1 MLILKQISQIC
12 RTTETKIMEKKKK
25 SWLKKILIGT
35 GITFVL
41 LIAAMILIPFFFKDK
56 IKNLVIQEA
65 NKSLTAT
72 LEMGDFDLTWFS
84 TFPNLTVQLIDTK
97 ITGKDD
103 FEGVVLINAKNIKAQ
118 VKLWDVISGDQVA
131 VQNISLVEPKID
143 VRILKDG
150 RANYEIVKADSLKT
164 PEEVEEPSNFKLS
177 LQKYSIVGGQIRY
190 DDKAG
195 DMFAEIINLNH
206 EGKGDLTADII
217 DFETITTM
225 DELTYTMGGIPY
237 LSRVKTDAKIDLM
250 MEFTEKTSKF
260 TMKEN
265 TINLNSLKFAIN
277 GFYEMLEGYD
287 NMDLSLDAS
296 KATFKDFLSLIPTF
310 YQSGYESMVTKGNLA
325 LNGFVKGKMD
335 DNNMPGWDFNLAV
348 DNAQI
353 KYPDM
358 PGSINNI
365 AVKAGSKFAG
375 GTNMDLMT
383 LDVPKFH
390 ADFVGNVI
398 DATLKMRNPM
408 TDPLIDSKI
417 LAKVDL
423 ATLGKVM
430 PMAEGE
436 SYNGKLDADVT
447 LNGRMSAIENENY
460 EAFNA
465 AGTIGLKDMIYKS
478 ADLSDPVDIST
489 MLLRFSPQNL
499 ALEEL
504 DAKMGTSDFQ
514 LKGTIDNYLGYV
526 FRDELL
532 KGKFV
537 FNSNNLDM
545 DQLMGPTTEVPAT
558 ETMAATTE
566 STEPLLIPGNI
577 DFDLMTNITNLKYD
591 GMDIKNVSGAV
602 RMKEEVAYLDNLTMN
617 TMGGQVGLK
626 GNYNSTN
633 PNQPKLDFAYDLKN
647 IDIQELASNFI
658 SIEKLAPIAK
668 FAKGS
673 FSSKFDMTTLLQPSL
688 EPVYSSLT
696 GAGDLFTNSV
706 TVSGFK
712 PLEKIA
718 DALKMNNLATQTI
731 SDLKTFFSFK
741 DGKLNLQ
748 PFDVKLGKIMTNI
761 SGYSSFEQDIDYAL
775 LMNIPKDQIPGSMM
789 KVAED
794 GIAKLNSLAPKLSLG
809 GLPDFIPVKLKVIG
823 TMTDPKVTTDFKEA
837 IMKASGNVKES
848 LIGKG
853 KEIVGQA
860 KDSAKAVVTKKVE
873 EVREDLNAKK
883 QAIMDDAK
891 VQADK
896 IRAEGKKQ
904 ADATRASANSEI
916 DKLMA
921 EAGSNPLK
929 KKAAELAGN
938 KLKKEADEKAGRIE
952 SEANKRADQVM
963 STAQAKAD
971 AIK

>member
-1 MLILKQISQIC
+1 
-12 RTTETKIMEKKKK
+12 MEKKKK

-56 IKNLVIQEA
+56 IKDLVIQEA

-647 IDIQELASNFI
+647 IDIQQLASNFI

>member
-1 MLILKQISQIC
+1 M
-12 RTTETKIMEKKKK
+12 KIMEKKKK

-35 GITFVL
+35 GITFAL
-41 LIAAMILIPFFFKDK
+41 LIAAMIIIPFFFKDK
-56 IKNLVIQEA
+56 IKDLVIEEA

-72 LEMGDFDLTWFS
+72 LEMGAFDLTWFS
-84 TFPNLTVQLIDTK
+84 TFPNLTVQLTDTK
-97 ITGKDD
+97 ITGKDE
-103 FEGVVLINAKNIKAQ
+103 FEGVELINAKKIKAQ
-118 VKLWDVISGDQVA
+118 IKLWDVISGDQVS
-131 VQNISLVEPKID
+131 VQNISFVEPKID
-143 VRILKDG
+143 VRILKNG
-150 RANYEIVKADSLKT
+150 KANYDIVKADSLKT

-177 LQKYSIVGGQIRY
+177 LQKYSIEGGQIRY
-190 DDKAG
+190 DDRAG
-195 DMFAEIINLNH
+195 QMFAEIVNLNH

-217 DFETITTM
+217 DFETETTM
-225 DELTYTMGGIPY
+225 DELTYNMSGISY
-237 LSRVKTDAKIDLM
+237 LTKVKTDMNIDLL

-260 TMKEN
+260 SLKEN
-265 TINLNSLKFAIN
+265 TINLNNLKFAIN
-277 GFYEMLEGYD
+277 GFYEMLEGFD
-287 NMDLSLDAS
+287 NIDLSLDAS
-296 KATFKDFLSLIPTF
+296 KATFKDFLSLIPSF

-325 LNGFVKGKMD
+325 LGGFVKGKMD
-335 DNNMPGWDFNLAV
+335 DKNMPSWDFNLAV

-353 KYPDM
+353 KYPDV

-365 AVKAGSKFAG
+365 VLKAGSKFAG

-423 ATLGKVM
+423 ASLGKVM

-436 SYNGKLDADVT
+436 SYNGKLDADIT

-465 AGTIGLKDMIYKS
+465 AGTVRLKNMKYKS
-478 ADLSDPVDIST
+478 VDLPEAVDITS

-504 DAKMGTSDFQ
+504 DAKMGASDFQ
-514 LKGTIDNYLGYV
+514 MKGAIDNYLGYV

-532 KGKFV
+532 KGKFT
-537 FNSNNLDM
+537 FNSNNLDL
-545 DQLMGPTTEVPAT
+545 DQLMGPTAEVPAT
-558 ETMAATTE
+558 TTTPATAET
-566 STEPLLIPGNI
+566 TEPLLIPANI

-591 GMDIKNVSGAV
+591 EIDIKNVKGSV
-602 RMKEEVAYLDNLTMN
+602 RIKEEVAYLDNLTM
-617 TMGGQVGLK
+617 TAMGGQIGLK
-626 GNYNSTN
+626 GDYNSSN
-633 PNQPKLDFAYDLKN
+633 PNQPKLDFAYDLKD
-647 IDIQELASNFI
+647 IDIQQLATNFV
-658 SIEKLAPIAK
+658 SIEKLVPITK
-668 FAKGS
+668 YAKGS

-696 GAGDLFTNSV
+696 GAGDLFTKSV

-712 PLEKIA
+712 PLEKISES
-718 DALKMNNLATQTI
+718 LKMKDLATQTI
-731 SDLKTFFSFK
+731 TDLKTFFSFK

-748 PFDVKLGKIMTNI
+748 PFDVRLGKIATTI
-761 SGYSSFEQDIDYAL
+761 SGYSTFEQDIDYAL

-789 KVAED
+789 KAAEE
-794 GIAKLNSLAPKLSLG
+794 GIAKLNSLAPKLNVG
-809 GLPDFIPVKLKVIG
+809 ALPDFIPVKLKVIG
-823 TMTDPKVTTDFKEA
+823 KMTDPKVTTDFKEA
-837 IMKASGNVKES
+837 LMRASGSVKES
-848 LIGKG
+848 LINKG
-853 KEIVGQA
+853 KDLVKQA
-860 KDSAKAVVTKKVE
+860 KDSVKTVVTEKVK
-873 EVREDLNAKK
+873 EVREDLNVKK

-904 ADATRASANSEI
+904 ADAARASSNSEI

-921 EAGSNPLK
+921 EAGSNPIK
-929 KKAAELAGN
+929 KKAAEFAGN
-938 KLKKEADEKAGRIE
+938 KLKKEADAKASKIE
-952 SEANKRADQVM
+952 DEANKKADQIIV
-963 STAQAKAD
+963 TAQAKAD

>member
-1 MLILKQISQIC
+1 M
-12 RTTETKIMEKKKK
+12 KIMEKKKK

-35 GITFVL
+35 GVTFVL
-41 LIAAMILIPFFFKDK
+41 LIVAMILIPFFFKDK
-56 IKNLVIQEA
+56 IKDLVIEEA

-103 FEGVVLINAKNIKAQ
+103 FEGVELINAKNIMAQ

-131 VQNISLVEPKID
+131 VQNIALVEPKID
-143 VRILKDG
+143 VRVLKDG

-177 LQKYSIVGGQIRY
+177 LQKYSIEGGQIRY
-190 DDKAG
+190 DDRAG
-195 DMFAEIINLNH
+195 DMFAEIVNLNH
-206 EGKGDLTADII
+206 EGNGDLTADII
-217 DFETITTM
+217 DFKTVTTM

-237 LSRVKTDAKIDLM
+237 LSRVKTDAKIDLL

-260 TMKEN
+260 SLKEN
-265 TINLNSLKFAIN
+265 TINLNNLKFAIN

-296 KATFKDFLSLIPTF
+296 KATFKDFLSLLPAF

-325 LNGFVKGKMD
+325 MNGFVKGKMD
-335 DNNMPGWDFNLAV
+335 DNNMPGWDFNLAI

-353 KYPDM
+353 KYPDV
-358 PGSINNI
+358 PGTINNI
-365 AVKAGSKFAG
+365 AVKAGSKFVG

-423 ATLGKVM
+423 STLGKVM
-430 PMAEGE
+430 PLAEGE
-436 SYNGKLDADVT
+436 SYNGKLDADVK

-460 EAFNA
+460 EAFDA
-465 AGTIGLKDMIYKS
+465 IGTVGLKDLTYKS
-478 ADLSDPVDIST
+478 VDLPDAVNIST

-504 DAKMGTSDFQ
+504 DAKMGASDFQ
-514 LKGTIDNYLGYV
+514 MKGTIDNYLGYV

-532 KGKFV
+532 KGKFA
-537 FNSNNLDM
+537 FNSTNLDL
-545 DQLMGPTTEVPAT
+545 DQLMGPTTETTAT
-558 ETMAATTE
+558 ESTPATTE
-566 STEPLLIPGNI
+566 TTEPLLIPGNI
-577 DFDLMTNITNLKYD
+577 DFDLMTNIANVKYD
-591 GMDIKNVSGAV
+591 GMNIKNVNGAV

-617 TMGGQVGLK
+617 TLGGQVGLK
-626 GNYNSTN
+626 GNYNSSN
-633 PNQPKLDFAYDLKN
+633 PNQPKLDFAYDLKD
-647 IDIQELASNFI
+647 IDIQQLASNFI

-668 FAKGS
+668 YAKGS

-688 EPVYSSLT
+688 EPVYSTLT
-696 GAGDLFTNSV
+696 GAGDLFTKSV
-706 TVSGFK
+706 TISGFK
-712 PLEKIA
+712 PLEKIGE
-718 DALKMNNLATQTI
+718 ALKMNNLSTQTI

-741 DGKLNLQ
+741 DGKLTLK
-748 PFDVKLGKIMTNI
+748 PFDVKLGKIATNI

-775 LMNIPKDQIPGSMM
+775 LMNVPKDQIPGSML
-789 KVAED
+789 KAAED
-794 GIAKLNSLAPKLSLG
+794 GIAKLNSLAPKLNVG
-809 GLPDFIPVKLKVIG
+809 GLPDVIPVKLKVIG

-848 LIGKG
+848 LINKG
-853 KEIVGQA
+853 KDLVNTA
-860 KDSAKAVVTKKVE
+860 KDSVKTVVTEKVK

-904 ADATRASANSEI
+904 ADAARASANSEI

-921 EAGSNPLK
+921 EAGSNPIK

-938 KLKKEADEKAGRIE
+938 KLKKEADEKASKFE
-952 SEANKRADQVM
+952 SEANKKADQVM
-963 STAQAKAD
+963 ATAQAKAD